1 VRGRSESARASAVIS
16 RTVRAKAYAW
26 PHVVKQSGVG
36 PVVQPANELKALDR
50 DQLRQVFDLR
60 NEANADTVGDFDEDP
75 YPRWHNLREQGTVH
89 RGTLHEL
96 TGYEKPIT
104 FQGLPFEDR
113 PHFTTFTFEACYEA
127 LRNAE
132 VFASSPT
139 AVDLEGGRIAPL
151 NSMLT
156 MGGAQHRRYRGLVQ
170 PSFLPRRMEW
180 WINNWISSTVH
191 ALIDWF
197 VDDGHA
203 DLNVDFCAAL
213 PVLTIT
219 GSFGVGVGQAI
230 EMREALRHPSELVRL
245 LAPVIAARRTSPE
258 DDLISVLVQA
268 EVEDEEGTP
277 HQLSD
282 GEIYSFAILL
292 LLAGSGTTWRQMGTT
307 LVALLER
314 PEVLAACTR
323 DRQLLRNAV
332 DESVRW
338 MPTNPMFSRFLT
350 VDSDFYGMDLPE
362 GAVLHLALGAASR
375 DPARWER
382 PDDFAVTRVPKPSLG
397 FGGGPHI
404 CMGMHLARIEMLVG
418 IRALLDRL
426 PRLRLD
432 PDAERPRIIGMYH
445 RGPTAI
451 PVRFD

>member
-1 VRGRSESARASAVIS
+1 MTVEAADELRG
-16 RTVRAKAYAW
+16 
-26 PHVVKQSGVG
+26 
-36 PVVQPANELKALDR
+36 LDR
-50 DQLRQVFDLR
+50 QHLRQVFDLR
-60 NEANADTVGDFDEDP
+60 NEANADTVGELEEDP
-75 YPRWHNLREQGTVH
+75 YPRWHELRRQGIVH
-89 RGTLHEL
+89 PGTLHEL
-96 TGYEKPIT
+96 TGYDKPIT

-113 PHFTTFTFEACYEA
+113 PHFTAFTFEACEEA

-132 VFASSPT
+132 LFASSPT
-139 AVDLEGGRIAPL
+139 EVDLEGGRIAPL

-156 MGGAQHRRYRGLVQ
+156 MGGARHRRYRALVQ
-170 PSFLPRRMEW
+170 PSFVPRRMQW
-180 WINNWISSTVH
+180 WITNWISSTVG

-197 VDDGHA
+197 ADDGYA

-219 GSFGVGVGQAI
+219 GSFGVGVPQAV
-230 EMREALRHPSELVRL
+230 EMREALRDPPELVRL
-245 LAPVIAARRTSPE
+245 LAPVIAARRATPQ
-258 DDLISVLVQA
+258 DDLISMLVQA
-268 EVEDEEGTP
+268 EVEDEHGAR

-314 PEVLAACTR
+314 PEALAACTN
-323 DRQLLRNAV
+323 DRQLLRNAI

-350 VDSDFYGMDLPE
+350 ADTHFYGTPLPK

-375 DPARWER
+375 DPARWEQPDEFDVRR
-382 PDDFAVTRVPKPSLG
+382 PPKPSLG

-404 CMGMHLARIEMLVG
+404 CMGMHLARTEMLVG
-418 IRALLDRL
+418 IGTLLDRL
-426 PRLRLD
+426 PGLRLD
-432 PDAERPRIIGMYH
+432 PDAEPPRVIGMYH

>member
-1 VRGRSESARASAVIS
+1 M
-16 RTVRAKAYAW
+16 
-26 PHVVKQSGVG
+26 G
-36 PVVQPANELKALDR
+36 PVAQPADELRALDR
-50 DQLRQVFDLR
+50 DHLRQVFDLR
-60 NEANADTVGDFDEDP
+60 NQANSETVGDFDEDP
-75 YPRWHNLREQGTVH
+75 YPIWHGLREQGVVH

-113 PHFTTFTFEACYEA
+113 PHFTTFTFEACDEA

-139 AVDLEGGRIAPL
+139 AVDLEDGQINPL

-156 MGGAQHRRYRGLVQ
+156 MGGVQHRRYRALVQ
-170 PSFLPRRMEW
+170 PSFVPRRMEW
-180 WINNWISSTVH
+180 WVTKWIGSTVD
-191 ALIDWF
+191 ALVDWF
-197 VDDGHA
+197 ADGERA
-203 DLNVDFCAAL
+203 DLNVDFCAPL

-219 GSFGVGVGQAI
+219 GSFGVGVGEAI
-230 EMREALRHPSELVRL
+230 EMREALRNPPELVRL
-245 LAPVIAARRTSPE
+245 LAPVIAARRASPQ
-258 DDLISVLVQA
+258 DDLISVLIQS
-268 EVEDEEGTP
+268 EVEDEEGAR

-292 LLAGSGTTWRQMGTT
+292 LLAGSGTTWRQMGTA
-307 LVALLER
+307 LVALLSR
-314 PEVLAACTR
+314 PEALAACVGD
-323 DRQLLRNAV
+323 DRILRNAI

-350 VDSDFYGMDLPE
+350 ADTDFHGTHLPQ

-375 DPARWER
+375 DPARWDR
-382 PDDFAVTRVPKPSLG
+382 PDEFDVTRAPKPSLG

-404 CMGMHLARIEMLVG
+404 CMGMHLARTEMLVG
-418 IRALLDRL
+418 IGSLLKRL

-432 PDAERPRIIGMYH
+432 PDAEPPQIIGMYH